1 MQIESLVDSSQS
13 VGESYTCVSF
23 ETLQL
28 RIPGVEPE
36 SDDVFRD
43 YPAEPLI
50 ERDLNDI
57 EMLRIHPFFNV

>member
-1 MQIESLVDSSQS
+1 MQIDSLIDSSHS

-36 SDDVFRD
+36 SSDIVRD

-50 ERDLNDI
+50 ERDLSDV
-57 EMLRIHPFFNV
+57 EMLRDHPFFKL